1 MWIQTRRETR
11 SWLFGLFEPEIHGRR
26 KLLGYLCSGVQH
38 RQLLKV
44 EDVPCVRGT
53 STRLRQQIDRCY
65 GYGRLTPC
73 GGDRQQR
80 AGPVDH
86 HLVRPPR
93 AVRGYLGRKRGRMEL
108 RDGDPPGFVG
118 IFTQQTQNYL
128 VAGLGF
134 RFLTGVDEAASVGGG
149 VAVRRMQLRERGVPV
164 QQGPLLLRDVLARP
178 RSPPL
183 PSVLPADPRHLPQPR
198 P

>member
-1 MWIQTRRETR
+1 
-11 SWLFGLFEPEIHGRR
+11 
-26 KLLGYLCSGVQH
+26 
-38 RQLLKV
+38 
-44 EDVPCVRGT
+44 
-53 STRLRQQIDRCY
+53 
-65 GYGRLTPC
+65 
-73 GGDRQQR
+73 
-80 AGPVDH
+80 
-86 HLVRPPR
+86 
-93 AVRGYLGRKRGRMEL
+93 MEL
-108 RDGDPPGFVG
+108 RDGDPPAFVG

-134 RFLTGVDEAASVGGG
+134 WFLTGVDEAASAAGG